1 MTDRFREGRRLFLTV
16 RSERADDQYTTDVV
30 SRIFEAEGGDL
41 YDVRQAVLGHLQQ
54 GGNPSPFDRVLA
66 TRLAAASIDALTT
79 ALARGE
85 TTAAMIGLEHGALVT
100 TPVADMDE
108 LVDWENR
115 RPAKQWWLGMRRMV
129 RDLADPPTA
138 AELAAQS
145 ASAAPAGTTSTNG
158 S

>member
-1 MTDRFREGRRLFLTV
+1 MTETAPRIIDAAIRAIAEDNAALHIACAISPREV
-16 RSERADDQYTTDVV
+16 ERHLDD
-30 SRIFEAEGGDL
+30 
-41 YDVRQAVLGHLQQ
+41 AVLGAWVRREADQT
-54 GGNPSPFDRVLA
+54 SPEDVLDRA
-66 TRLAAASIDALTT
+66 IDALTT